1 MRHFH
6 GPTSHEGAA
15 GEHGHPHPAEHGA
28 AEGHVHRAVS
38 RRRLIF
44 SMILT
49 GAMMV
54 VELVGGILS
63 GSLALVSDAGHMFTH
78 FFALGV
84 SYFAIRIAAMP
95 ASPEKSFGLYR
106 AEILAALLN
115 GVFLAAVTV
124 YIAYESV
131 LRLLAPVAIAGPE
144 MLVVAALGL
153 VVNLVSAGLL
163 WGAGREDLNVRS
175 AFVHMLGD
183 TLSSVGVVAGA
194 VVIMATGFVT
204 IDPLL
209 SVLIAAVIG
218 VWSYRLLA
226 QSVRILMEV
235 TPPGVNLED
244 LGRALGGAD
253 PLVRRLHDLHVW
265 EITSGMLAMTAIVT
279 VVPEVTAADSTRLLG
294 RLRRVAHEQFGIGH
308 AIVQVEAEEAGGKG
322 ANDAG
327 RVTHQ
332 KEE

>member
-1 MRHFH
+1 VRHFH
-6 GPTSHEGAA
+6 GPTSLEGAA
-15 GEHGHPHPAEHGA
+15 GGHGHPHPAEDGA

-63 GSLALVSDAGHMFTH
+63 GSLALISDAGHMFTH
-78 FFALGV
+78 FFALGI
-84 SYFAIRIAAMP
+84 SYFAIRIASMP
-95 ASPEKSFGLYR
+95 VSAEKSFGLYR
-106 AEILAALLN
+106 AEILAALVN
-115 GVFLAAVTV
+115 GIFLAAVTAV
-124 YIAYESV
+124 IAHESV
-131 LRLLAPVAIAGPE
+131 LRLFAPVTIAGIE
-144 MLVVAALGL
+144 MLAVAALGL
-153 VVNLVSAGLL
+153 AVNLVSAALL
-163 WGAGREDLNVRS
+163 WGVGRGDLNVRS
-175 AFVHMLGD
+175 AFLHMLGD

-194 VVIMATGFVT
+194 AAIMVTGFVQ

-218 VWSYRLLA
+218 IWSYRLLV

-235 TPPGVNLED
+235 TPPGVKLED
-244 LGRALGGAD
+244 LERELRVAD
-253 PLVRRLHDLHVW
+253 PLVRRVHDLHVW

-279 VVPEVTAADSTRLLG
+279 VAPEVTAAQSTQVLE
-294 RLRRVAHEQFGIGH
+294 RLRHVAHAHFDIGH
-308 AIVQVEAEEAGGKG
+308 AIIQVEAEEAGEISP
-322 ANDAG
+322 NNAG
-327 RVTHQ
+327 MVTHQ

>member
-38 RRRLIF
+38 RRRLVF

-144 MLVVAALGL
+144 MLAVAALGL
-153 VVNLVSAGLL
+153 AVNLVSAALL
-163 WGAGREDLNVRS
+163 WGVGRGDLNVRS
-175 AFVHMLGD
+175 AFLHMLGD

-194 VVIMATGFVT
+194 VVIMATGSVT

-226 QSVRILMEV
+226 QSVRVLMEA

-253 PLVRRLHDLHVW
+253 PIVRRIHDLHVW

-279 VVPEVTAADSTRLLG
+279 VAPEVTAADSTRLLG
-294 RLRRVAHEQFGIGH
+294 RLRRVAHERFGIGH
-308 AIVQVEAEEAGGKG
+308 AIIQAEAEEAGEMSP
-322 ANDAG
+322 NNAG
-327 RVTHQ
+327 MVTHQ